1 MYLGLGFNYFFLARP
16 GPVSFSIFVQ
26 GRIQLGTKVFAPS
39 GPARPVAPQW
49 LSPPPVRLLPPK
61 SPSPRPI
68 SQREPQIGAVS
79 TTKAAWGGLSF
90 LDCGKF
96 RALGE
101 SGTFRAAISGLTG
114 PP

>member
-1 MYLGLGFNYFFLARP
+1 MYLGLGFNYFFLSTSRSRLVLHLRSGADP
-16 GPVSFSIFVQ
+16 TWNKSLWPS
-26 GRIQLGTKVFAPS
+26 TPS
-39 GPARPVAPQW
+39 GSPVA
-49 LSPPPVRLLPPK
+49 SPPVRLPPK
-61 SPSPRPI
+61 SPSLRPI